1 MPEDAAYTDPID
13 TPELAGEPEPIE
25 PVREPL
31 PGDPDYV
38 DPMDSP
44 AVAEHPEL
52 AGTIF
57 ADNDEDI
64 ETSFASTSTA
74 LSTEM
79 GEDARDEAA
88 ADPDT
93 IALMESIVPGSSE
106 ELTRGRHEPIVA
118 DVHVADDPQV

>member
-1 MPEDAAYTDPID
+1 MSQDAAYTDPID
-13 TPELAGEPEPIE
+13 APELAGEPEPIE
-25 PVREPL
+25 VREPL

-79 GEDARDEAA
+79 GEDARDEAG

-106 ELTRGRHEPIVA
+106 ELTRGRQPIMA
-118 DVHVADDPQV
+118 NEHVADDPQV

>member
-1 MPEDAAYTDPID
+1 MSQDAAYTDPID
-13 TPELAGEPEPIE
+13 APELAGEPEPIE
-25 PVREPL
+25 VREPL

-38 DPMDSP
+38 DPMDSQ
-44 AVAEHPEL
+44 AVAEHPEV

-79 GEDARDEAA
+79 GEDARDEAG

-106 ELTRGRHEPIVA
+106 ELTRGRQPIMA
-118 DVHVADDPQV
+118 NEHVADDPQV